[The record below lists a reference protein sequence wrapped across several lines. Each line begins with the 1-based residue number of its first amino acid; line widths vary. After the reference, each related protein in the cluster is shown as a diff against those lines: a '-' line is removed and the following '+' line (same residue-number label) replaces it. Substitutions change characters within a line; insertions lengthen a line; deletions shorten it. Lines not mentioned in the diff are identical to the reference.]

1 MACQTSTSVTG
12 VRCAP
17 VRKVEMD
24 AYLIQDTNRRSTVNT
39 EHMTLTYD
47 EDDYDEECGVFS
59 ENVDTDEYEE
69 EEEDTRFLD
78 VCMDGDV
85 EDMVQLLEEMAAA
98 GETLGSDMLN
108 CADCTGR
115 VSYQQY
121 VKFSH
126 LKISKHY
133 YY

>member
-1 MACQTSTSVTG
+1 M
-12 VRCAP
+12 
-17 VRKVEMD
+17 RKVEMD

-98 GETLGSDMLN
+98 GETLDSDMLN
-108 CADCTGR
+108 CADSTGR
-115 VSYQQY
+115 VSWQQY
-121 VKFSH
+121 VKFFD
-126 LKISKHY
+126 L
-133 YY
+133 